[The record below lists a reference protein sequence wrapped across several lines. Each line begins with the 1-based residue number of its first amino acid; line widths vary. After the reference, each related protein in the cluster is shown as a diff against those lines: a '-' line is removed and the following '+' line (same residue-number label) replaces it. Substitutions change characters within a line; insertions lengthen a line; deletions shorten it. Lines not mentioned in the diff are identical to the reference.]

1 MATRIKV
8 CGLKDAATAQ
18 CALEL
23 GADYLGLV
31 LTPSQRQISRD
42 AAQRIM
48 EQVPGGR
55 FVLVGRD
62 VEDGELEGW
71 LATAAQGV
79 QIHGTAPSGWIQRA
93 QRAGKMAIATTL
105 RQDADVVL
113 LDNPEPGSGQARD
126 WQVPPFTRPI
136 WLAGGLNPDNVR
148 QVVAALRPAGVDV
161 SSGVEIGGEKDWGLI
176 QRFIEEVRRGDKA
189 ST

>member
-18 CALEL
+18 RSLDL

-31 LTPSQRQISRD
+31 LTPSSR
-42 AAQRIM
+42 RITLAEARSIM
-48 EQVPGGR
+48 GQVPNGR

-62 VEDGELEGW
+62 VEDAELDGW
-71 LATAAQGV
+71 LATSAHAV
-79 QIHGTAPSGWIQRA
+79 QIHGSAPKGWIQRA
-93 QRAGKMAIATTL
+93 QGIGKMAIATML
-105 RQDADVVL
+105 CEDADVVL
-113 LDNPEPGSGQARD
+113 LDNPEPGSGQARN
-126 WQVPPFTRPI
+126 WQVPPFSRPI

-161 SSGVEIGGEKDWGLI
+161 SSGVEMSGEKDWGLI
-176 QRFIEEVRRGDKA
+176 QRFIEEVRRGDK
-189 ST
+189 TCT